1 MKNYIYICG
10 KMDEN
15 QNENDISID
24 NESKTESQEGGV
36 TEQSK
41 NSDIISDSS
50 LQEQTLDESTKANE
64 STINSPSSHRSF
76 ISMILSFFKR
86 NNK

>member
-15 QNENDISID
+15 QNESNMQINDG
-24 NESKTESQEGGV
+24 SKTESQEDSA

-41 NSDIISDSS
+41 SSDITSDSS
-50 LQEQTLDESTKANE
+50 LQEQTSNE
-64 STINSPSSHRSF
+64 NTQSNEIAINSPSLHRSF
-76 ISMILSFFKR
+76 ISRILSFFKR